1 MTMKAVH
8 RRESLMTTTHL
19 TEAPPWM
26 RSDQYIQTGYRRCLG
41 NANRCLASLLY
52 IHNELVNVWSHLL
65 PGTIHLL
72 ALARECYSFYQ
83 KWDEHRYI
91 DQMFVWQ
98 YIASCILCLLFSV
111 SRIQSPLSCNKR
123 LTADRLD
130 TIHWLLTR
138 QPLLGDG

>member
-1 MTMKAVH
+1 MTMKDVH
-8 RRESLMTTTHL
+8 RREPLMTTTHL

-26 RSDQYIQTGYRRCLG
+26 RSDTYIQTGYRRCLG
-41 NANRCLASLLY
+41 SADRCLASLLY

-65 PGTIHLL
+65 PGTIHIF

-83 KWDEHRYI
+83 QWDEHRYI
-91 DQMFVWQ
+91 DQLFVWQ

-111 SRIQSPLSCNKR
+111 SRIPYPLSRNGR
-123 LTADRLD
+123 LTADRLA

-138 QPLLGDG
+138 QLLLGDG